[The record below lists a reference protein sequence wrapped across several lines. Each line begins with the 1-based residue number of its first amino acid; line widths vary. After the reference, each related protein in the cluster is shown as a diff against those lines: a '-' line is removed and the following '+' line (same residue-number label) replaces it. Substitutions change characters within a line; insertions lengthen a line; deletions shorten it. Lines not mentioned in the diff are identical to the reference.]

1 VAHVEA
7 PHSRCNA
14 FADDNVEDEINELTR
29 GFATFRSHRDD
40 LKMQEDLITMDI
52 SDENL
57 KPITTAAQVDED
69 DELADELAGQI

>member
-1 VAHVEA
+1 
-7 PHSRCNA
+7 
-14 FADDNVEDEINELTR
+14 
-29 GFATFRSHRDD
+29 
-40 LKMQEDLITMDI
+40 MQEDLITMDI